1 MKPNSPQ
8 LPYGGKF
15 SPQRWLFSSVFP
27 HREEEMI
34 NKCLNT
40 FYWRPFADYYVWL
53 KYLKQ
58 GSDCNIIYFLP
69 SNRAQCE
76 NLASEREFIFRLQNT
91 MQIKEITTCWK
102 RALNQLV
109 TDEINSCSQSELQ
122 HLKHMFWQHIRCI
135 CPHLVAKESSGIYR
149 NNWQTPMYTQDTSDQ
164 WELVKFSVDLGL
176 STGFTANP
184 NTSIT

>member
-1 MKPNSPQ
+1 MCDTKLASLQKAKVKFSPSCRHRTQ
-8 LPYGGKF
+8 KWNPTAHSYPTGGEF

-58 GSDCNIIYFLP
+58 GSDRNIIYFLP

-109 TDEINSCSQSELQ
+109 TDEINGCSR
-122 HLKHMFWQHIRCI
+122 K
-135 CPHLVAKESSGIYR
+135 SSTTI
-149 NNWQTPMYTQDTSDQ
+149 W
-164 WELVKFSVDLGL
+164 
-176 STGFTANP
+176 TAA
-184 NTSIT
+184 S